1 MRNRIS
7 AIVAAITAGVLVTG
21 ISWAA
26 SDTESNTNISL
37 DINQET
43 EVPVDDAGVIR
54 LGNDG
59 LALTILAA
67 VAAEGYVVEVEV
79 PQGREVEADFRG
91 EGRRLQFNAELE
103 DGVITVRIRT
113 EANANAG
120 TSTTATFDD
129 STTSSSTTSTETTNG
144 PTSTTATTNT
154 TSTSTTSTTIDDRG
168 GDAVGNIPVG
178 PVVYDVSGAATVT
191 VVFSTTGQIELDSV
205 NPAAAWSV
213 EETRDRDD
221 EVEVRL
227 RNGEEE
233 ARLRVRINDGQV
245 RVEVERKD

>member
-59 LALTILAA
+59 LALTILSA
-67 VAAEGYVVEVEV
+67 VTAEGYVVEVEV

-144 PTSTTATTNT
+144 PTSTTAT
-154 TSTSTTSTTIDDRG
+154 
-168 GDAVGNIPVG
+168 
-178 PVVYDVSGAATVT
+178 
-191 VVFSTTGQIELDSV
+191 
-205 NPAAAWSV
+205 
-213 EETRDRDD
+213 
-221 EVEVRL
+221 
-227 RNGEEE
+227 
-233 ARLRVRINDGQV
+233 
-245 RVEVERKD
+245 